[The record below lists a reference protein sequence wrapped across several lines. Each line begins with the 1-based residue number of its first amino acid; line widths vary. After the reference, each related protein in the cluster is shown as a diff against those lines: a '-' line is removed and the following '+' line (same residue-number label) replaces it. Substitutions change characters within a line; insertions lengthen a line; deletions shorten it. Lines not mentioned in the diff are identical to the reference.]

1 MQVCQRAGMMGKPA
15 KTATCGLEDPA
26 LNRVAS
32 WNVPFRTS
40 SQMLWSASPPA
51 LTRSGR
57 RRP

>member
-40 SQMLWSASPPA
+40 RQML
-51 LTRSGR
+51 
-57 RRP
+57 